1 VSNAVS
7 MVVKNQIAISRN
19 LNEGWR
25 LRMRRMFWCC
35 VYLSWACVVAVRW
48 SRREVLGERVKY
60 RGRMCYVQNWANS
73 AHPSVTWENGVEK
86 HCDRS
91 EIQTL
96 RRPSTYWFRMRS
108 GFHFYATNWLSIDV
122 QNRLLQEGQQ

>member
-1 VSNAVS
+1 MSNSVSI
-7 MVVKNQIAISRN
+7 VVRQQIAISRN

-25 LRMRRMFWCC
+25 LKMRRLFWCC

-48 SRREVLGERVKY
+48 LRHEVLGERVKY
-60 RGRMCYVQNWANS
+60 RGRMCCVYNWAAS
-73 AHPSVTWENGVEK
+73 ARPWLRWENGFEQY
-86 HCDRS
+86 CDRS

-108 GFHFYATNWLSIDV
+108 GFRFYALNWLSVNV
-122 QNRLLQEGQQ
+122 QNKILREA

>member
-1 VSNAVS
+1 MSNAVN
-7 MVVKNQIAISRN
+7 MVVRQQIAMSRN

-25 LRMRRMFWCC
+25 LKMRRLFWCC

-48 SRREVLGERVKY
+48 LRREVLGERVKY
-60 RGRMCYVQNWANS
+60 RGRICCVYNWAAS
-73 AHPSVTWENGVEK
+73 AHPWLRWENGFEQY
-86 HCDRS
+86 CDRS

-108 GFHFYATNWLSIDV
+108 GFRFYATNWLSVDV
-122 QNRLLQEGQQ
+122 QNKILQEGQQ